1 MTRPKSRLQKSL
13 ALLLTLCMVLS
24 LLPAAAA
31 EEPPP
36 AEEPAK
42 IEDTDTD
49 AVTWGEGWHEYTDA
63 EGQTTHYS
71 NTEGSAVTV
80 RFTGT
85 GIAVYGKKAF
95 NGPILKAVID
105 DGESADVDF
114 YGDSALGNEQEAWK
128 VSGLGKGEHTLVLT
142 ISNEVNENAKPSE
155 RDEYQ
160 TEINYFLVSGEE
172 APTEPEEPEVPETP
186 DVGIA
191 DGAIHDDWTQDPA
204 TVKGEGAVNELR
216 DGKRYLKAGTGNR
229 NGETDTVN
237 NPYPAVFLDKTLSDA
252 LAGEDVNAP
261 HFLEF
266 TLERVSEHTNN
277 YTQFG
282 VYLNYKD
289 PGNAFFIG
297 CDAGGWF
304 WQTLSGGDGAWYQ
317 GGRVALPAVGEPVTV
332 RLEWTGTSL
341 TKATANGQDLF
352 PGLPLD
358 FSASG
363 GNSSNAGTVGFKV
376 GRWNDKSTEILVSG
390 VTYTGQAKIE
400 GYVVS
405 GTVTDAK
412 DGAPIEGAAVTI
424 AGKTVF
430 TDSDGNYSFDSG
442 NKIADGA
449 YTATVSKEG
458 YADGKLNIT
467 VDGAALEG
475 QDAALSR
482 LPTVSG
488 TVTGEGGA
496 PLKDALVELG
506 GRQAVTGAD
515 GRYTIAGVAAGTY
528 TLTISADGYISAER
542 QITVAEDD
550 LTGISVQLPKLE
562 IKTAT
567 LSTDGMDVLVDTAFP
582 RVIQY
587 TMKGG
592 SAGKV
597 FYGQT
602 AVLDTLRI
610 NGVDVKPAVSAQAS
624 ETEAAIT
631 YTMAVKDAAS
641 RIDAVI
647 TAEITAA
654 GNTLEFHITDVEYAD
669 PAARTEYPIESIEIP
684 DHSLIS
690 VRSTQPG
697 ADLAAARLGVSTI
710 KSGDYFRAVDDS
722 LNVDSLNDQR
732 YMYVFLSNDEL
743 SAGISGNSDIGTGGA
758 AKDNHRITLSARDS
772 GAYKSVGAGSS
783 LWYYDRKISSSD
795 PHEAGNANLT
805 AEEKVVGIREGVDEM
820 PYVKVVI
827 TGDENGDGAVDW
839 QDGAIAARE
848 NEIIHIPAYSDS
860 IPDLVSTRISM
871 NFQSEAANPF
881 LTALDNVKRV
891 SLHSDGLGQS
901 ILLKGYAN
909 EGHDSGH
916 PDYYDIGRRMGG
928 AEDMMTMLVEGRK
941 YGAEFGIHVNASEF
955 YPEAKSFNEDMVSRD
970 GSGGLDYRWN
980 WLDQGIGINGV
991 YDLASG
997 NRMERW
1003 DKLYAQV
1010 ADELD
1015 YVYVDVWGNYTSGA
1029 EDAWQTRKLSNEIIS
1044 HDWRIVHEWGSA
1056 NDWDSTFQHWVSDF
1070 TYGENDQ
1077 KGQLNSAIMR
1087 FMLNSHK
1094 DSFVPDF
1101 PTYGGAANAPLLGGP
1116 VMQGFEG
1123 WQGDV
1128 EYDLFIDTLYNQMLP
1143 TKFLQHY
1150 DIMKWVDNDEAVTI
1164 PYGVKHSTF
1173 SESTTSQW
1181 TPEVQI
1187 TLQSQDRKDTV
1198 VVTRGS
1204 DGEIND
1210 TYAYGTAAERLE
1222 YRSRNIT
1229 LNGRVVLTGASNPG
1243 DFTGNAP
1250 AGNLKYL
1257 LPWYWKTAG
1266 DTRDGEGGK
1275 LYHYNVKGG
1284 ESTWQLPEGWDT
1296 LSTVKVYKLTDQGRT
1311 GEQTV
1316 AVADGW
1322 ITLENIEAETP
1333 YVVVKGEN
1341 GAAAPAVEW
1350 STGMHLKDVSFNGA
1364 LTDSWTVD
1372 GGGAAEVVYTN
1383 HEIPMLKMDGQV
1395 SVSQVM
1401 TGLKAGQRYAVY
1413 VGVDNRSEA
1422 RAVMTVSD
1430 SEGTV
1435 LSSNYTLRSIARN
1448 YVGSYVHRN
1457 AHPTEDGASYFQ
1469 NMYVFFTA
1477 PESGD
1482 LTLTLSREDG
1492 EGSTYFDDVRV
1503 VENESDHYTYDAD
1516 GSFVSF
1522 TQDFEHV
1529 AQGLFPFVV
1538 GPAQGDTDGRTHLS
1552 ELHAPYTQ
1560 AGWDVKK
1567 VSDVLGGDWSVK
1579 INGLT
1584 QLNSVVYYTIPQNFH
1599 FEPGVTYTV
1608 SFDYQMGSEGT
1619 YDVVYGS
1626 GVYSGD
1632 VTAVPL
1638 SKAQGT
1644 TAKCT
1649 FTLIGDE
1656 SGQTWFGIRSTSGKP
1671 QYPEGFGPDIEKD
1684 PWASEKNFGGYKDFI
1699 LDNLSIS
1706 VSETQ
1711 KSTLNQLI
1719 LRGDGMRQADY
1730 SGDWAAFQSAL
1741 AAAKTVMA
1749 NQDAAQAEVDQA
1761 ASALSAAILA
1771 LTRLETNLTGTV
1783 TGAGGVP
1790 VAGARVI
1797 LEDGSFN
1804 PTGASSVTDEHG
1816 RYEFTWLTADA
1827 YQVKIVADGYDVA
1840 TADAGTLTAG
1850 ESNTTDAVLSVQAP
1864 AAYANTF
1871 DTGDTSMMEPMAGN
1885 AGGGRDETVE
1895 AVEHGGSGALKVTYN
1910 NHERNTVVDNSLRMK
1925 NGTVEVD
1932 VTPLVSGVRFGI
1944 TLRGQDLNNRI
1955 YVGPFDNAGRWG
1967 WNCFVNGKEAW
1978 SSEIAGPGLYA
1989 NVTRRVKVTLD
2000 ENTLSL
2006 WVDGVLLM
2014 DEVTIRSNPT
2024 SEGYVG
2030 LNAGRN
2036 SGTQFIYD
2044 NLRITPA
2051 DEPRAGTHAVTGKVL
2066 NSSGAGVSGAQVT
2079 VLSGENAVTRT
2090 AAGADGA
2097 FTTLPLPDG
2106 EYTLRITAPNYLAHS
2121 VKAVVSGAQ
2130 LTLDDVTLRFDRGA
2144 LDSLY
2149 DQYRD
2154 LPQEGYAVESW
2165 QALQDALA
2173 GAKAALDKGGAAADG
2188 ELLTAY
2194 EALAK
2199 AAAALTADT
2208 PDKNGLRVLYETF
2221 RNAVDQGYTAES
2233 WAAFQAALT
2242 DAAAVLNDKSATQE
2256 RVDAARDALQSA
2268 YDGLTFPF
2276 SGPAP
2281 ATTTRTE
2288 KNPDGSVTTTVT
2300 NRRTGTVTVI
2310 TKWPDGKTVET
2321 VITRTGG
2328 KTIAAKGPDGG
2339 DIARLELPA
2348 EVPVP
2353 ETSFTDVAE
2362 DNWAK
2367 SSVDFVAG
2375 MGLFNG
2381 TPGGAFDGLLPMT
2394 RGMLACVLH
2403 RLSGELPGGGHDF
2416 EDVADGVWYAPAV
2429 SWAASAGIVTGVDA
2443 VRFGPE
2449 QSITRETLAVM
2460 LYRYAG
2466 MLGMETSADLSLLD
2480 GFSDGGEASAWAQD
2494 AMAWAVRTGIL
2505 SGKNGESLDPAGAAT
2520 RYEVA
2525 AMLERFVKL
2534 L

>member
-1 MTRPKSRLQKSL
+1 MTRPKSRLQKAL

-49 AVTWGEGWHEYTDA
+49 AVVWGEGWHEYTDA

-71 NTEGSAVTV
+71 NTGGSAVTV
-80 RFTGT
+80 HFTGT

-114 YGDSALGNEQEAWK
+114 YGDGALGDEQEAWK
-128 VSGLGKGEHTLVLT
+128 VSGLGKGDHTLVLT
-142 ISNEVNENAKPSE
+142 ISPEHNESGKPSSQGL
-155 RDEYQ
+155 YQ
-160 TEINYFLVSGEE
+160 TEINYFLVTNEE

-191 DGAIHDDWTQDPA
+191 DGAVHDLWEQDPA

-229 NGETDTVN
+229 NGETDKAD

-304 WQTLSGGDGAWYQ
+304 WQTLSGGSGAWYQ
-317 GGRVALPAVGEPVTV
+317 GGRVALPAVGEPVAV

-376 GRWNDKSTEILVSG
+376 GRWADKSTEIMVSG
-390 VTYTGQAKIE
+390 LTYTGQRAVTA
-400 GYVVS
+400 YVVS

-412 DGAPIEGAAVTI
+412 DGAPIAGAAVTI

-430 TDSDGNYSFDSG
+430 TDSEGKYSFDSG
-442 NKIADGA
+442 NKIADGV
-449 YTATVSKEG
+449 YTAIISKEG

-475 QDAALSR
+475 QDAVLSR
-482 LPTVSG
+482 LPSVSG

-515 GRYTIAGVAAGTY
+515 GQYTIAGVTAGTY
-528 TLTISADGYISAER
+528 TLTVSAEGYISAER

-654 GNTLEFHITDVEYAD
+654 GNTLEFHITNVEYAD

-710 KSGDYFRAVDDS
+710 KSGDYFRAVDDR
-722 LNVDSLNDQR
+722 LNVDSLNGQR

-783 LWYYDRKISSSD
+783 LWYYDRNISSSD

-955 YPEAKSFNEDMVSRD
+955 YPESKSFNEDMVSRD

-1284 ESTWQLPEGWDT
+1284 ESTWHLPEGWDT

-1372 GGGAAEVVYTN
+1372 GGGSAEVVYTN

-1413 VGVDNRSEA
+1413 VGVDNRSDA

-1430 SEGTV
+1430 SEGNV

-1457 AHPTEDGASYFQ
+1457 AHPTEDGASCFQ

-1492 EGSTYFDDVRV
+1492 EGGTYFDDVRV
-1503 VENESDHYTYDAD
+1503 VENESDHFTYDAD

-1599 FEPGVTYTV
+1599 FDPGVTYTV

-1626 GVYSGD
+1626 GVYNGD

-1644 TAKCT
+1644 TARCT

-1656 SGQTWFGIRSTSGKP
+1656 SGQTWFGIRSTGRAADT
-1671 QYPEGFGPDIEKD
+1671 QGTTG
-1684 PWASEKNFGGYKDFI
+1684 SEAVFGGYKDFI
-1699 LDNLSIS
+1699 LDNLTIT
-1706 VSETQ
+1706 VSQTQ
-1711 KSTLNQLI
+1711 KNELNQFI
-1719 LRGDGMRQADY
+1719 LRGDGMLQADY
-1730 SGDWAAFQSAL
+1730 SGDWEAFEAAL
-1741 AAAKTVMA
+1741 AAARAVMA
-1749 NQDAAQAEVDQA
+1749 DQDATQAAVDQA
-1761 ASALSAAILA
+1761 ARELSAAILA
-1771 LTRLETNLTGTV
+1771 LTRLETNLVGTV
-1783 TGAGGVP
+1783 TDGEGAP
-1790 VAGARVI
+1790 ISGAVVL
-1797 LEDGSFN
+1797 LEDDN
-1804 PTGASSVTDEHG
+1804 YIPTGAVSVTDDSG
-1816 RYEFTWLTADA
+1816 RYAFTWLTADA
-1827 YQVKIVADGYDVA
+1827 YQLKITADGYDVSTVNPGA
-1840 TADAGTLTAG
+1840 LTAG
-1850 ESNTTDAVLSVQAP
+1850 ETNTVDATLTVQAL
-1864 AAYANTF
+1864 AAYVNTF
-1871 DTGDTSMMEPMAGN
+1871 DSKDISMMKPMAGN
-1885 AGGGRDETVE
+1885 AGGGKDEVME
-1895 AVEHGGSGALKVTYN
+1895 SVPHNGGSALKVTYN
-1910 NHERNTVVDNSLRMK
+1910 NNERNTVVDDSLQMK

-1967 WNCFVNGKEAW
+1967 WNCFVNGQEAW
-1978 SSEIAGPGLYA
+1978 SSEISGPGLYA

-2014 DEVTIRSNPT
+2014 DKVAIRSNPT
-2024 SEGYVG
+2024 EAGYVG

-2036 SGTQFIYD
+2036 AGTRFLFD

-2051 DEPRAGTHAVTGKVL
+2051 DEPAAESHPITGKVL
-2066 NSSGAGVSGAQVT
+2066 NSAGEGVTGAQIIVRK
-2079 VLSGENAVTRT
+2079 GETDMTRT
-2090 AAGADGA
+2090 TTGAEGG
-2097 FTTLPLPDG
+2097 FVTLPLEQG
-2106 EYTLRITAPNYLAHS
+2106 EYTLRIAAVNYLEKT
-2121 VKAVVSGAQ
+2121 VTAVVADGT
-2130 LTLDDVTLRFDRGA
+2130 LTLEDTVLGFDRGA
-2144 LDSLY
+2144 LAGLY
-2149 DQYRD
+2149 DQYRA
-2154 LPQEGYAVESW
+2154 LEQEGYSEETW
-2165 QALQDALA
+2165 KLLQDALA
-2173 GAKAALDKGGAAADG
+2173 SAKTVLDKEGGAADS
-2188 ELLTAY
+2188 ELLSAY
-2194 EALAK
+2194 ESLRR
-2199 AAAALTADT
+2199 AAAALAADA
-2208 PDKNGLRVLYETF
+2208 PDKNGLRALYETY
-2221 RNAVDQGYTAES
+2221 RNVVDLGYTAES

-2242 DAAAVLNDKSATQE
+2242 DAAAVLNDKSAAQK

-2300 NRRTGTVTVI
+2300 NRRTGTVTVT
-2310 TKWPDGKTVET
+2310 TKWPDGKTMET
-2321 VITRTGG
+2321 VTTRTGG
-2328 KTIAAKGPDGG
+2328 KTITVTGPDGG
-2339 DIARLELPA
+2339 GIARLELPA
-2348 EVPVP
+2348 EVSAPG
-2353 ETSFTDVAE
+2353 TAFTDVAE

-2403 RLSGELPGGGHDF
+2403 RLSGELPGGGHGF
-2416 EDVADGVWYAPAV
+2416 EDVAHGVWYAPAV

-2443 VRFGPE
+2443 AHFGPE

-2480 GFSDGGEASAWAQD
+2480 GFCDGGEASAWAQD